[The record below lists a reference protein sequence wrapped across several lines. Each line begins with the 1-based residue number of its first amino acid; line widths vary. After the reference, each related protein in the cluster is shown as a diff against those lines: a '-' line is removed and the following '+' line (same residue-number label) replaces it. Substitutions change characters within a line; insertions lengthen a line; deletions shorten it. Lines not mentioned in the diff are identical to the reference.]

1 MPEEGPAPQ
10 PREKQTGR
18 LEAFSE
24 NLFAIAITPR
34 RTPAARSPAPFTHAF
49 LCWSTLPSWFCC
61 GPHSAHRLSTPRQAQ
76 KHRTIAKELPA

>member
-34 RTPAARSPAPFTHAF
+34 RTPAAPVACTFYARVFVLIDIAFMVLLWAAFRPSLIDPEASPEASND
-49 LCWSTLPSWFCC
+49 CE
-61 GPHSAHRLSTPRQAQ
+61 
-76 KHRTIAKELPA
+76 RTTG